1 MHFDFEGNMNFFKA
15 LAHNIYNEITNK
27 FEETANVYLFKYQG
41 NYYGLEN
48 KMILHSEKAL

>member
-1 MHFDFEGNMNFFKA
+1 MK
-15 LAHNIYNEITNK
+15 LQTNLK
-27 FEETANVYLFKYQG
+27 TAIVYLFKYQG